1 MRSVAP
7 TVAGLMRC
15 RQPRDSEVGPIRAVL
30 DTMGKASHV
39 MLVVF
44 DGFGM
49 ATAERFEDLHPNLD
63 LIMKRNFRRLR
74 AVRPTKTPVNFATM
88 ATGAS
93 QAVHGIGQKTDPLGV
108 ETIFHTL
115 AEANLTSCV
124 AGRQSGS
131 PAHLF
136 PQFATYAAI
145 AESNTDEEVLK
156 LVVDC
161 LREKAPSFTMIQFL
175 DIDNAGH
182 RSGPFGE
189 DSGRA
194 VAETDRRLGHLMDAA
209 AQSEGGMI
217 VLADHGQHEV
227 EVKQD
232 GAVVKKGK
240 HDGSRKEDYIVPLA
254 WCGADQLV
262 DVVEKG
268 QLGRGIRSV

>member
-7 TVAGLMRC
+7 TVAKMMGC
-15 RQPRDSEVGPIRAVL
+15 RQPRGSEVGPFRAIL
-30 DTMGKASHV
+30 HNMGESSNL

-49 ATAERFEDLHPNLD
+49 ATAERFEGLYPNLD
-63 LIMKRNFRRLR
+63 LVMKRNFRRLR

-136 PQFATYAAI
+136 PRFTTYAAI
-145 AESNTDEEVLK
+145 AESNTDEEVLR
-156 LVVDC
+156 LAMDC
-161 LREKAPSFTMIQFL
+161 LGGKAPSFTMIQFL

-194 VAETDRRLGHLMDAA
+194 VAGTDRRLGHLMEAA
-209 AQSEGGMI
+209 AEFGCGLI
-217 VLADHGQHEV
+217 VIADHGQHEV
-227 EVKQD
+227 EVEQD

-254 WCGADQLV
+254 WCSA
-262 DVVEKG
+262 G
-268 QLGRGIRSV
+268 QLADL